1 MIETGLTMLS
11 RAKDIEIDLRQERQ
25 KHEQDIHKEKDT
37 LEEDLKRKCDFH
49 KENCKKL
56 DSQRSGFEEKIRE
69 LETKKGEKVQ
79 DLDYMQGQFM
89 TIYNKECVSP
99 RSGEINH
106 LLNELVVKEIKVSIA
121 TDRIPDH
128 LKEDFYLWC
137 ETDKD
142 IRLMNLKKHRMKS
155 EVTIFSPKKID
166 SWLGAQIEPVEFW
179 SKGPFNDGKF
189 IRANVAWAKRS
200 QRNQGVQ
207 HLGFEEVGPFF
218 S

>member
-25 KHEQDIHKEKDT
+25 KHEQDIHKEKDN

-56 DSQRSGFEEKIRE
+56 DSQRAGFEEKIRE
-69 LETKKGEKVQ
+69 LETKKGEKIQ

-121 TDRIPDH
+121 TERIPDH

-142 IRLMNLKKHRMKS
+142 ICLMNLKKHRMKS
-155 EVTIFSPKKID
+155 EVLIFLPLKKD
-166 SWLGAQIEPVEFW
+166 SWIGT
-179 SKGPFNDGKF
+179 
-189 IRANVAWAKRS
+189 
-200 QRNQGVQ
+200 
-207 HLGFEEVGPFF
+207 
-218 S
+218 